1 MNTARLFVS
10 ICLVLFCFLKLNAQQ
25 DVNQFIEKRSK
36 DIEDLEISEEAKE
49 EWLETLHSFALTPLN
64 LNNATE
70 TQLQILGLND
80 FQIFSLQHYIRE
92 TGELLSIYELS
103 HINGFDSETINL
115 IMPFI
120 YVRKTDWKP
129 PLRFDSIAKYNRQD
143 LRLQYRQVLSNPK
156 ATFEQMGKAI
166 KDNHFRQL

>member
-80 FQIFSLQHYIRE
+80 FQIFSLQHYISRYASF
-92 TGELLSIYELS
+92 LHHL
-103 HINGFDSETINL
+103 
-115 IMPFI
+115 
-120 YVRKTDWKP
+120 
-129 PLRFDSIAKYNRQD
+129 
-143 LRLQYRQVLSNPK
+143 
-156 ATFEQMGKAI
+156 
-166 KDNHFRQL
+166 